1 MLGIM
6 ILAVTV
12 AGGCV
17 TSEEEGLPEEIS
29 STEVVASDD
38 DSAPADP
45 AAFGNTCR
53 NTEIIIE
60 NSRYREPL
68 GYTTILVYSVEY
80 YSASEGRWYSESLP
94 VTRID
99 YGLTATIW
107 NQDLA
112 HAENDLLTKWRVHYK
127 ILDGSG
133 PYGWSQTVYQEID
146 TPNQTCLAG
155 SDFRMTVN

>member
-1 MLGIM
+1 M
-6 ILAVTV
+6 
-12 AGGCV
+12 
-17 TSEEEGLPEEIS
+17 TSEQEELTEELP
-29 STEVVASDD
+29 STEVVAADD

-53 NTEIIIE
+53 DTEIIIE
-60 NSRYREPL
+60 NSRYRDDL
-68 GYTTILVYSVEY
+68 GQTTILVYSVEY
-80 YSASEGRWYSESLP
+80 YSSSEGRWYSESLP

-112 HAENDLLTKWRVHYK
+112 HAENDLLSSWRVHYK

-133 PYGWSQTVYQEID
+133 FYGWSDTVYQEID
-146 TPNQTCLAG
+146 TPNQTCLAS